1 MLRVNGVTFCEEIRC
16 GLLSKCPSPGDSSNL
31 TQKQISFGHYGEHCR
46 RCLPNTC
53 HHPEVVTPTV
63 KNDGNSGLLWGAF
76 VNASEMGSLVQ
87 DGNEPCDRSRRSG
100 SAALWNI
107 LKYFKKKYSSWNK
120 SVQLH
125 INTNV
130 VPNQPQS
137 GENDTVL
144 QTQPWHCTS
153 VKLRERFAS
162 YCVWL
167 DSSKC

>member
-1 MLRVNGVTFCEEIRC
+1 MISALKQKEMEKQWCWGSMGWHFVKKSGVDYCPNVP
-16 GLLSKCPSPGDSSNL
+16 LLETPQTWGWM
-31 TQKQISFGHYGEHCR
+31 TQNQISFGHYGEHCR

-63 KNDGNSGLLWGAF
+63 KNDGNSDLLWGAF

-130 VPNQPQS
+130 VPNQQ
-137 GENDTVL
+137 
-144 QTQPWHCTS
+144 
-153 VKLRERFAS
+153 
-162 YCVWL
+162 
-167 DSSKC
+167 